1 MSKDLEKTTC
11 VFVDGDRHEAKAVR
25 DSVGFQHGG
34 IIRLANGKIVS
45 GRASTVKTNSEKAY
59 GFIAAAVAKSGSGV
73 RIDMDSEGYKTAAES
88 GWVMVSSNGTKL
100 SAATCTSVRIDEYA
114 AEMLKDPNKV
124 RAFFERVNGD
134 AKAR

>member
-11 VFVDGDRHEAKAVR
+11 AFDAGDRHEAKAVR
-25 DSVGFQHGG
+25 DSVGFQRGG
-34 IIRLANGKIVS
+34 IIRLANGNIVS

-73 RIDMDSEGYKTAAES
+73 RNDMDSEGYKTAAES
-88 GWVMVSSNGTKL
+88 GWIMVGSNGTKL
-100 SAATCTSVRIDEYA
+100 SAATCASVRIDEYA

-134 AKAR
+134 TEAL